1 MFFQVLSAI
10 GTAISVMSAMQ
21 AGRAAREQAEAQAA
35 EIEEERITNRI
46 RALQTTNNM
55 LAEYDADTNI
65 NEAMLFGLADRD
77 PTDRS
82 LSAFFEKQNQIIG
95 EDVKTA
101 TRQALFQDDKMERQA
116 EAIRR
121 SGRARESL
129 ATMQAI
135 GYGVGGY
142 LQYKRDGYLGLNKP
156 KATTQKTKLG

>member
-65 NEAMLFGLADRD
+65 NEAMLFGQRLNISYA
-77 PTDRS
+77 PIS
-82 LSAFFEKQNQIIG
+82 LRFEMLSLHI
-95 EDVKTA
+95 
-101 TRQALFQDDKMERQA
+101 F
-116 EAIRR
+116 
-121 SGRARESL
+121 AR
-129 ATMQAI
+129 
-135 GYGVGGY
+135 
-142 LQYKRDGYLGLNKP
+142 
-156 KATTQKTKLG
+156 